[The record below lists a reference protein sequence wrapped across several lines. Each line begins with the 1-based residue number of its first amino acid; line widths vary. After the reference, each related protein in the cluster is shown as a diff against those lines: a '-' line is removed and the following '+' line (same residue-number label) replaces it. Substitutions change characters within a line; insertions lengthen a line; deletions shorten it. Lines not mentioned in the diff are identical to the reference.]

1 MEGHLRPA
9 LGRTRG
15 NPFAPF
21 VIGTLVVM
29 VLVSAGVPVVLSL
42 GAYPMVVWT
51 LAVTASGVLAVMLA
65 VFVVAARRE
74 AQDVSRV
81 RAGEIWA
88 RWRYDAPTAERL
100 GAKERSR
107 SRTAARQTAWSGL
120 LAGVVAGVSGG
131 YGAGSVMIG
140 AVLGS
145 LCSGLL
151 LLLAAVWYL
160 RSRREEGNP
169 SKHLGEVV
177 FGPGGLD
184 IGGRYASL
192 RGAKVQVLNVELRPG
207 QPSVLRFELQRKR
220 RTTADDWWEFSHRYW
235 AKTYEEVAIP
245 AGREAEAGELVN
257 RFRREYALQA

>member
-1 MEGHLRPA
+1 MVGHVRPA
-9 LGRTRG
+9 LGLTRG

-21 VIGTLVVM
+21 VMGTVV
-29 VLVSAGVPVVLSL
+29 VTGLAAVGVPVALSL

-51 LAVTASGVLAVMLA
+51 LAVTAGAVLALMLA

-74 AQDVSRV
+74 VQDVSRV

-88 RWRYDAPTAERL
+88 RWRYDTSTAARL
-100 GAKERSR
+100 VAKERSR
-107 SRTAARQTAWSGL
+107 SRTSARQTAWSGL
-120 LAGVVAGVSGG
+120 LAGIVAGVSAG
-131 YGAGSVMIG
+131 YGAGSVTIG
-140 AVLGS
+140 AIVGS
-145 LCSGLL
+145 LCGGLL

-169 SKHLGEVV
+169 SDHLGEVV
-177 FGPGGLD
+177 IGPGGLD

-192 RGAKVQVLNVELRPG
+192 RGAKVQVLGVEVRPG
-207 QPSVLRFELQRKR
+207 EPSVLRFELLRER

-245 AGREAEAGELVN
+245 AGREAEAGALVD
-257 RFRREYALQA
+257 RFRREFALQA